1 MAAPDTREYRSPPQA
16 RGERIDQYLATVFT
30 DLTRS
35 RIRGLID
42 DGHVLVD
49 GRVVKAA
56 MRLRGGE
63 LLSLHVPAPVAASP
77 QAEELP
83 LTLLHED
90 KDLVVVDK
98 AAGMVVHPGAG
109 HASGTL
115 VNALLHRVKD
125 LAGVGGELRPGIVHR
140 LDKDTTGCL
149 VVAKNERAL
158 VALQK
163 SFKGREV
170 TKTYLALVHG
180 VPPAEGRIETL
191 YGRHPVNRQRFT
203 GKVREG
209 KPAITVYRVLEVF
222 DGAALV
228 EVDLLTGRTHQI
240 RVHLTEAG
248 HPLLGDTLYGA
259 GRKAK
264 GEAGT
269 AQERMGRQALHAW
282 KLAFAHPRTGKALS
296 LEAALPDDFTAA
308 LTLLRGPQ
316 APEPEPASKPKK
328 KAPARKKAAKKKA
341 VPKKAAP
348 KKRAAATTSRKR

>member
-1 MAAPDTREYRSPPQA
+1 M
-16 RGERIDQYLATVFT
+16 DQYLARAFP

-35 RIRGLID
+35 RIQGLIEA
-42 DGHVLVD
+42 GHVLAD
-49 GRVVKAA
+49 GQPVKTAR
-56 MRLRGGE
+56 RLRGGE
-63 LLSLHVPAPVAASP
+63 LLSLHVPAPVPAVP
-77 QAEELP
+77 LAEELP
-83 LTLLHED
+83 LAVLHED

-149 VVAKNERAL
+149 VVAKSEQAL

-163 SFKGREV
+163 SFKTREV
-170 TKTYLALVHG
+170 EKTYLALVHG
-180 VPPAEGRIETL
+180 APPAEGRIETL
-191 YGRHPVNRQRFT
+191 YGRHPIHRQRFT

-209 KPAITVYRVLEVF
+209 KPAITAFRTLETF

-228 EVDLLTGRTHQI
+228 EVDLFTGRTHQI

-248 HPLLGDTLYGA
+248 HPLLGDALYGA

-264 GEAGT
+264 GLAAQ
-269 AQERMGRQALHAW
+269 AQEQLGRQALHAW
-282 KLAFAHPRTGKALS
+282 RLAFAHPRTGKPLK
-296 LEAALPDDFTAA
+296 LEAPIPADLTAA
-308 LTLLRGPQ
+308 LALLRGTDAEP
-316 APEPEPASKPKK
+316 APEPKAKPA
-328 KAPARKKAAKKKA
+328 ARKKAAK
-341 VPKKAAP
+341 
-348 KKRAAATTSRKR
+348 RATGRTR

>member
-1 MAAPDTREYRSPPQA
+1 M
-16 RGERIDQYLATVFT
+16 DQYLARAFP

-35 RIRGLID
+35 RIQGLID
-42 DGHVLVD
+42 AGHVLSD
-49 GRVVKAA
+49 GQPVKTAR
-56 MRLRGGE
+56 RLRGGE
-63 LLSLHVPAPVAASP
+63 LLTLPVPAPVPAVP
-77 QAEELP
+77 LAEELP
-83 LTLLHED
+83 LAVLHED

-149 VVAKNERAL
+149 VVAKNEQAL

-163 SFKGREV
+163 SFKTRAVE
-170 TKTYLALVHG
+170 KTYLALVHG
-180 VPPAEGRIETL
+180 APPAEGRIETL
-191 YGRHPVNRQRFT
+191 YGRHPIHRQRFT

-209 KPAITVYRVLEVF
+209 KPAITAYRTLETF

-228 EVDLLTGRTHQI
+228 EVDLFTGRTHQI
-240 RVHLTEAG
+240 RVHLAEAG
-248 HPLLGDTLYGA
+248 HPLLGDALYGA

-264 GEAGT
+264 GLAAE

-282 KLAFAHPRTGKALS
+282 RLAFAHPRTGKALK
-296 LEAALPDDFTAA
+296 LEAPIPEDLAA
-308 LTLLRGPQ
+308 VLTLLRGTV
-316 APEPEPASKPKK
+316 PEPAGKARAA
-328 KAPARKKAAKKKA
+328 KAPGKPAARKKAAK
-341 VPKKAAP
+341 
-348 KKRAAATTSRKR
+348 RATGRTR

>member
-1 MAAPDTREYRSPPQA
+1 M
-16 RGERIDQYLATVFT
+16 DQYLARAFP

-35 RIRGLID
+35 RIHGLIEA
-42 DGHVLVD
+42 GHVLTD
-49 GRVVKAA
+49 GQPAKPAK
-56 MRLRGGE
+56 RLRGGE
-63 LLSLHVPAPVAASP
+63 LLSLHVPAPVAAVP
-77 QAEELP
+77 LAEELP
-83 LTLLHED
+83 LAVLHED

-149 VVAKNERAL
+149 VVAKHEQTL

-163 SFKGREV
+163 AFKSRAVE
-170 TKTYLALVHG
+170 KTYLALVHG

-191 YGRHPVNRQRFT
+191 YGRHPVNRQKFT
-203 GKVREG
+203 GKVKEG
-209 KPAITVYRVLEVF
+209 KQAITLYRVLESF

-240 RVHLTEAG
+240 RVHLAESG
-248 HPLLGDTLYGA
+248 HPLLGDALYGA

-264 GEAGT
+264 GRAGE
-269 AQERMGRQALHAW
+269 AQERLGRQALHAW
-282 KLAFAHPRTGKALS
+282 RLAFAHPRTGKALN
-296 LEAALPDDFTAA
+296 LEAPIPEDFTAA
-308 LTLLRGPQ
+308 LELLRGTP
-316 APEPEPASKPKK
+316 AEPEAKRKPA
-328 KAPARKKAAKKKA
+328 ARKKAAK
-341 VPKKAAP
+341 
-348 KKRAAATTSRKR
+348 RATGRTR